1 METGPGNQD
10 ELSLLSENK
19 ENISTLIP
27 DGHWNS
33 TKYKPS
39 SLNKTKLVNFI
50 SFSINKFLSIKSLL
64 EWYVPENNIPLHP
77 SRNSTCEQMK
87 LGIKELNM
95 TVIIPPL
102 LLQNN
107 VYLIL

>member
-1 METGPGNQD
+1 MCIIVLLNKWQGFKRKSGRMEMETGPGNQD

-77 SRNSTCEQMK
+77 
-87 LGIKELNM
+87 
-95 TVIIPPL
+95 
-102 LLQNN
+102 
-107 VYLIL
+107 

>member
-1 METGPGNQD
+1 MCIIVLLNKWQGFKYKSGRMEMETGPGNQD

-39 SLNKTKLVNFI
+39 SYSLRTLI
-50 SFSINKFLSIKSLL
+50 SKINKKVQKIPNFSFMLSKL
-64 EWYVPENNIPLHP
+64 EL
-77 SRNSTCEQMK
+77 K
-87 LGIKELNM
+87 
-95 TVIIPPL
+95 
-102 LLQNN
+102 
-107 VYLIL
+107 